1 MSIVEAWRRE
11 WRRHFG
17 PKDERIEAEMNR
29 IYKTGFIM
37 LALGWI
43 ALLYYGMLL
52 KQVEAINSLE
62 ASGSG
67 TMTFGF
73 LELAFW
79 VWPILTCS
87 VLAVMQC
94 RKGFVDTNR
103 FGETD
108 VFPSEYFMLISA
120 VVGVCAGLAVFALRI
135 LANLQVV
142 GGVDGLTVIGAA
154 IMSSCI
160 AVLLFAGSLLAF
172 YLTFLAARRRRRAL
186 ESELDD

>member
-1 MSIVEAWRRE
+1 MSIIRAWRRE
-11 WRRHFG
+11 WRRYFG

-43 ALLYYGMLL
+43 VLLYYGVLL
-52 KQVEAINSLE
+52 KQVEAVNGL
-62 ASGSG
+62 AAAGSA
-67 TMTFGF
+67 MSFSV
-73 LELAFW
+73 LELVSW

-94 RKGFVDTNR
+94 RKGFVDDNR

-108 VFPSEYFMLISA
+108 AFPSGYFMLVSA
-120 VVGVCAGLAVFALRI
+120 AVGASVCLLVFVLRI

-142 GGVDGLTVIGAA
+142 GSVDGMTLLIAA
-154 IMSSCI
+154 IMGSCI
-160 AVLLFAGSLLAF
+160 AAFLFVGCLLLF
-172 YLTFLAARRRRRAL
+172 YLTFLAARRRRRTL